1 VYSVSL
7 YQKTPNGVEHRKG
20 VEEKR
25 RKQEEWLTLEGRGH
39 NGGDGGLVDD
49 SALGFDEERSAL
61 LRHLHKAEDVD
72 IEECLGDSDVRVEQ
86 RLLVS

>member
-1 VYSVSL
+1 
-7 YQKTPNGVEHRKG
+7 

-25 RKQEEWLTLEGRGH
+25 RKQEESLTLEGRGH
-39 NGGDGGLVDD
+39 DGGDGGLVDD
-49 SALGFDEERSAL
+49 SALGFNEERSAL

-86 RLLVS
+86 RLRVS